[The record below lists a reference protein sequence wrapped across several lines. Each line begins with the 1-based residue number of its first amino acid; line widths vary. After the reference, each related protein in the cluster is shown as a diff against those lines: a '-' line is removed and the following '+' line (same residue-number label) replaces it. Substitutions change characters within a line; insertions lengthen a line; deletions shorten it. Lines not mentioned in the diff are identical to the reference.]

1 MRWRPLRNRAG
12 KQANAL
18 RTSYATWEQINNPIT
33 SNWLTTG
40 QPDEGAKELYYSS
53 AEVAR
58 ISDPVKKFNNFVK
71 GLVINYGLSG
81 WSKPSVLDLASGE
94 MGDYAKYLMSGAAT
108 LVGLEIVADNIHN
121 RKKGAAARLAKFMN
135 RSPTDKK
142 LIGRTLLIQG
152 DMSKNIANGEAAADA
167 LNRYYLD
174 VIYDR
179 AEPNSPKLRSLR
191 NIGVE
196 GFHMISCMYAIH
208 YMFSN
213 EGTLR
218 NFLKNVSENLRENGY
233 FVGTCL
239 DGPTVLASIPAD
251 KSKITMESKGT
262 TIFTIEKM
270 EDIDYSQ
277 ITTGQMVNVFFETLA
292 KMTPEYLVNM
302 SYLENLA
309 SEYGL
314 NLVGSG
320 LFTSEHKISLSA
332 DEEVAERQLVLDK
345 LLDAYA
351 TEDSRNAALAEE
363 IKKTP
368 ALKQWA
374 DYQRYFIFQKIIN

>member
-1 MRWRPLRNRAG
+1 MLFR
-12 KQANAL
+12 
-18 RTSYATWEQINNPIT
+18 SIWEQIHNPIT

-40 QPDEGAKELYYSS
+40 QPDEGAKDLYYSS
-53 AEVAR
+53 ADVKRVSE
-58 ISDPVKKFNNFVK
+58 PVKKFNNFVK

-81 WSKPSVLDLASGE
+81 WSKPAVLELASGE
-94 MGDYAKYLMSGAAT
+94 MGDYAKYLMNGAAT

-121 RKKGAAARLAKFMN
+121 RKKGAAARLAKFMS
-135 RSPTDKK
+135 RSPADKK
-142 LIGRTLLIQG
+142 LVGRTLLIQG
-152 DMSKNIANGEAAADA
+152 DMSKNIANGEAATDA

-174 VIYDR
+174 VLYDR
-179 AEPNSPKLRSLR
+179 AEPNSPKLHKLR
-191 NIGVE
+191 NVGLE

-218 NFLKNVSENLRENGY
+218 AFLVNVSENLRENGY

-251 KSKITMESKGT
+251 ESKITMESKGT

-270 EDIDYSQ
+270 EEIDYSQ
-277 ITTGQMVNVFFETLA
+277 ITTGQTVNVFFETFA

-302 SYLENLA
+302 SYLEKLA

-314 NLVGSG
+314 VLVSSG
-320 LFTSEHKISLSA
+320 LFTSEQKIALAA
-332 DEEVAERQLVLDK
+332 DEEVADRQLVLDK
-345 LLDAYA
+345 LLDTYGMDD
-351 TEDSRNAALAEE
+351 TRNAALADE

-374 DYQRYFIFQKIIN
+374 DYQRYFIFRKVANA